1 MSGTADLNQK
11 LNAIIK
17 HVKQLEKDVLAMK
30 EVLML
35 HLDKHQLEENPLL
48 RLDPGEPLNGKK

>member
-1 MSGTADLNQK
+1 MAGTAELNQK

-30 EVLML
+30 EVLKE
-35 HLDKHQLEENPLL
+35 HLERDNCDT
-48 RLDPGEPLNGKK
+48 RLDPGGSLNEQR